1 MLPPLLILPA
11 CAHQTPT
18 AAIDNGCGEFQRITF
33 DRLADTMP
41 TIVEIKAYDAER
53 DAVCGVGK

>member
-1 MLPPLLILPA
+1 MLLPLLTLPA
-11 CAHQTPT
+11 CGHLTPT
-18 AAIDNGCGEFQRITF
+18 AAIDNGCGEFQRMTF
-33 DRLADTMP
+33 DRLSDTVP